1 MKKVVP
7 FTKTIS
13 FRTMIAEITDIE
25 VNHTLALNENHEVVG
40 DILVDGKFE
49 EDKKN
54 ITLTLRGSSN
64 QRIIDV
70 KETFK
75 ENKLVL
81 FDLENK

>member
-1 MKKVVP
+1 M
-7 FTKTIS
+7 
-13 FRTMIAEITDIE
+13 
-25 VNHTLALNENHEVVG
+25 N
-40 DILVDGKFE
+40 ILQYVDVLIDGKFE

-81 FDLENK
+81 FDLKNKLNN